1 MNYTAE
7 KAHIGYQSTTLESN
21 RGEYSM
27 KCMCQW
33 SKQMCLTYLDQLY
46 PIVYN
51 WIPIQE
57 VNGIKI
63 ADRTPIA
70 RYSE

>member
-1 MNYTAE
+1 
-7 KAHIGYQSTTLESN
+7 
-21 RGEYSM
+21 M